1 MKTWL
6 SPKKLRLKFFSTK
19 LKGLA
24 WSTYCYEQ
32 YSTWRQCPRSLGL
45 LPPCVVCVER
55 ARGERAKG
63 KKGEESGRPLKYFV
77 ELQHW
82 TGALVTCSPR
92 SIGTLYHMIHSINH
106 VPKRPNP
113 SLNKDSSTE
122 SKGCVFLSGK
132 LNLRFIVNRHCDG
145 HTMVQLMKI
154 HHKHTY
160 IKRSPSIAS
169 DPITKDDFL
178 IFKKLILV
186 NLSLL

>member
-1 MKTWL
+1 MAELPGINEDLTFSKEIAAKILQYKAQRFGTIHL
-6 SPKKLRLKFFSTK
+6 LLRAVLNVT
-19 LKGLA
+19 
-24 WSTYCYEQ
+24 
-32 YSTWRQCPRSLGL
+32 PM
-45 LPPCVVCVER
+45 PPCVVCVER

-113 SLNKDSSTE
+113 SLDKDSSME

-178 IFKKLILV
+178 MFKKLILV

>member
-24 WSTYCYEQ
+24 QSTYCYEQ
-32 YSTWRQCPRSLGL
+32 YSTWRQCHPAWCASKGLGEKGPR
-45 LPPCVVCVER
+45 
-55 ARGERAKG
+55 G

-113 SLNKDSSTE
+113 SLDKDSSME

-178 IFKKLILV
+178 MFKKLILV

>member
-24 WSTYCYEQ
+24 RSPYCYEQ

-45 LPPCVVCVER
+45 LPPCEVCVER

-77 ELQHW
+77 GLQHW
-82 TGALVTCSPR
+82 TGALVTTSPR
-92 SIGTLYHMIHSINH
+92 SIWTLYHVIHSINH
-106 VPKRPNP
+106 VTKRPNP
-113 SLNKDSSTE
+113 SLDKDSSME
-122 SKGCVFLSGK
+122 SKGCVFLSCT
-132 LNLRFIVNRHCDG
+132 LNVRFIVNRRCDG
-145 HTMVQLMKI
+145 HTMVQLMNI

-160 IKRSPSIAS
+160 IKRLPSIAS

-186 NLSLL
+186 NLSPL